1 VSLTHQGIVSNTIKE
16 ILEMLQADGLV
27 QSEKVGTSHYFFRFP
42 KVEDLAT
49 KKQNLVHENAVLEQK
64 VHDLNACIERESQ
77 SRPESENRT
86 KKLRYLSEL
95 QQTERELKEK
105 LDKVSSTIRGVK
117 QQKGVAVCK
126 EAANRWTENIFALES
141 YLRKEFQMDL
151 EPLRKEFKI
160 PADLDTF

>member
-1 VSLTHQGIVSNTIKE
+1 VSNTIKE

-27 QSEKVGTSHYFFRFP
+27 QSEKVGTSNYFFRFP
-42 KVEDLAT
+42 KVEDLPT
-49 KKQNLVHENAVLEQK
+49 KKQDLIQEKALLEQK
-64 VHDLNACIERESQ
+64 VQELSTFIEKEAN

-95 QQTERELKEK
+95 KRTETELKEQ
-105 LDKVSSTIRGVK
+105 LHQVSATVQGVK
-117 QQKGVAVCK
+117 QQKGVSVCK

-141 YLRKEFQMDL
+141 YLRNEFQMDL
-151 EPLRKEFKI
+151 DPLRKEFKI